1 MWNVFVFLST
11 DKTKHVKFVKNGG
24 HMFCQIFN

>member
-11 DKTKHVKFVKNGG
+11 DKTKQMWNLLKT
-24 HMFCQIFN
+24 